1 MDAYLIEVNNQQVSL
16 SIDEDAI
23 TRAVRTILIN
33 EQIQR
38 AQISVAL
45 VDDPTMHDLN
55 RRYLDHDYPTDVLSF
70 VLEQQGQ
77 AYLEGEIIV
86 STDTAIRCCTEY
98 HWSATQEL
106 FLYVIHGMLHL
117 VGFDDTE
124 DSLRTEMRLR
134 ERHYLQAL
142 NIEFPPESTID
153 SSQGSESSGE
163 PQP

>member
-86 STDTAIRCCTEY
+86 STDTAIQCCAEY

-124 DSLRTEMRLR
+124 DSLRTEMRQR
-134 ERHYLQAL
+134 ERYYLQAL
-142 NIEFPPESTID
+142 DIGLP
-153 SSQGSESSGE
+153 SESATDSQDSEPSGE
-163 PQP
+163 PQL